1 MSLQVDPRQLIQLI
15 KNGQN
20 PQQLMIQ
27 ILSEQVGSPVGMNL
41 LNLAR
46 NGDSKEIE
54 QVVRNLYAQSGG
66 TNFDAD
72 FKAFREQ
79 WGL

>member
-27 ILSEQVGSPVGMNL
+27 ILSEQVSSPVGMNL

-54 QVVRNLYAQSGG
+54 QVVRNLYAQQGG
-66 TNFDAD
+66 KNFDED
-72 FKAFREQ
+72 FKAFKQQ